1 MQIYNSLDEVVETGT
16 IAPRLIA
23 SMKTPISYY
32 GGKAKIASQIVPHIM
47 AIPHTVYVEPF
58 FGGGAV
64 MYAKGKIDHGNSN
77 YYREAVNDINKQLI
91 TFWRVAREQPE
102 ELARWIELTP
112 YSQEEH
118 REARKIYSSPKEH
131 SDLKV
136 AWATYIECN
145 MSFAKQIK
153 EGGWGTGMIGDNS
166 AATWV
171 SRAARLPD
179 CFERLKEVHIGCED
193 ALRFIKRW
201 DSAHSVMYCDPPY
214 LNTRQGH
221 YDGYTLDDYQSL
233 CDTLDACE
241 SSYVLSNYH
250 QNIAPKSA
258 QKCIEIES
266 VMSAANGRNGR
277 TKDNIKRVEK
287 LWICDRS
294 KNIRPDLKA
303 IAKMPS
309 KQIQLSLI

>member
-1 MQIYNSLDEVVETGT
+1 
-16 IAPRLIA
+16 
-23 SMKTPISYY
+23 MKTCLSYY
-32 GGKAKIASQIVPHIM
+32 GGKSRIATQIVPHIM

-64 MYAKGKIDHGNSN
+64 LYAKGKIDRGNSG
-77 YYREAVNDINKQLI
+77 YYREAINDLNKQLI
-91 TFWRVAREQPE
+91 TFWRVAREQPS

-118 REARKIYSSPKEH
+118 REARKIYNNPSEY

-145 MSFAKQIK
+145 MSFAKVIG
-153 EGGWGTGMIGDNS
+153 GGWGTDVTTQNS

-171 SRAARLPD
+171 NRAARLPE
-179 CFERLKEVHIGCED
+179 CFERLKDVYIGCED
-193 ALRFIKRW
+193 ALSFIKRW
-201 DSAHSVMYCDPPY
+201 DCPHGLIYADPPY
-214 LNTRQGH
+214 PNTNQGH
-221 YDGYTLDDYQSL
+221 YGGYTLDDYQAL
-233 CDTLDACE
+233 CEALDASE

-250 QNIAPKSA
+250 QDIAPKSA
-258 QKCIEIES
+258 QKCVEIE
-266 VMSAANGRNGR
+266 VAMSASNGRSR
-277 TKDNIKRVEK
+277 TKHDTKRAEK

-294 KNIRPDLKA
+294 KNIRADLQA

-309 KQIQLSLI
+309 KQVQLSFI

>member
-1 MQIYNSLDEVVETGT
+1 
-16 IAPRLIA
+16 
-23 SMKTPISYY
+23 MKTPISYY
-32 GGKAKIASQIVPHIM
+32 GGKARIATQIVPHIM
-47 AIPHTVYVEPF
+47 AIAHTVYVEPF

-64 MYAKGKIDHGNSN
+64 MYAKGKIDRGNSH
-77 YYREAVNDINKQLI
+77 YYREAVNDLNKQLI

-102 ELARWIELTP
+102 ELERWIEFTP

-118 REARKIYSSPKEH
+118 REARKTYNNPSEH

-136 AWATYIECN
+136 AWATYIIFN
-145 MSFAKQIK
+145 MSFGNISH
-153 EGGWGTGMIGDNS
+153 GGWAVQTIHQNS

-171 SRAARLPD
+171 NRAARLPD

-193 ALRFIKRW
+193 ALSFIKRW
-201 DSAHSVMYCDPPY
+201 DCPHGLIYADPPY
-214 LNTRQGH
+214 PDTDQGD

-233 CDTLDACE
+233 CDTLDVCE

-250 QNIAPKSA
+250 QDIVPKSA
-258 QKCIEIES
+258 QKCIEIEA
-266 VMSAANGRNGR
+266 VMSAANG
-277 TKDNIKRVEK
+277 KDRPKGNIKRTEK

-294 KNIRPDLKA
+294 KNIRPDLKS

-309 KQIQLSLI
+309 KQTQLSLI

>member
-1 MQIYNSLDEVVETGT
+1 
-16 IAPRLIA
+16 
-23 SMKTPISYY
+23 MKTPISYY
-32 GGKAKIASQIVPHIM
+32 GGKARIATQIVPHIM
-47 AIPHTVYVEPF
+47 AIAHTVYVEPF

-64 MYAKGKIDHGNSN
+64 LYAKGKIDRGNSD
-77 YYREAVNDINKQLI
+77 YYREAVNDLNKQLI

-118 REARKIYSSPKEH
+118 REARKIYNSPSEH
-131 SDLKV
+131 SDLEV

-145 MSFAKQIK
+145 MSFANQI
-153 EGGWGTGMIGDNS
+153 GTGWRTGVIGTNE

-171 SRAARLPD
+171 NRAARLPK

-193 ALRFIKRW
+193 ALSFIKRW
-201 DSAHSVMYCDPPY
+201 DSAHSVMYADPPY
-214 LNTRQGH
+214 PDTNQGH
-221 YDGYTLDDYQSL
+221 YDGYTLDNYQAL

-250 QNIAPKSA
+250 QDIAPKSA
-258 QKCIEIES
+258 QKCIEIEA
-266 VMSAANGRNGR
+266 VMSAANGKDR
-277 TKDNIKRVEK
+277 TKGNIKRTEK

-294 KNIRPDLKA
+294 ANIRPDLKA

-309 KQIQLSLI
+309 KQMQLSLI

>member
-1 MQIYNSLDEVVETGT
+1 
-16 IAPRLIA
+16 
-23 SMKTPISYY
+23 MKTCLSYY
-32 GGKAKIASQIVPHIM
+32 GGKARIASQIVPHIM

-64 MYAKGKIDHGNSN
+64 LYAKGKINRGNSH
-77 YYREAVNDINKQLI
+77 YYREAINDLNKQLI

-118 REARKIYSSPKEH
+118 REARKIYNNPSEY

-136 AWATYIECN
+136 AWAVYVECN
-145 MSFAKQIK
+145 MSFANVFG
-153 EGGWGTGMIGDNS
+153 GGWRSSVIGRNE
-166 AATWV
+166 AATWGN
-171 SRAARLPD
+171 RAERLPE

-193 ALRFIKRW
+193 ALIFIKRN
-201 DSAHSVMYCDPPY
+201 DSPNSLIYADPPY
-214 LNTRQGH
+214 PETRQDGWK
-221 YDGYTLDDYQSL
+221 GYTLDDYQAL
-233 CDTLDACE
+233 CNALDACE

-250 QNIAPKSA
+250 QDIAPKSA
-258 QKCIEIES
+258 QKCVEIEA
-266 VMSAANGRNGR
+266 VMSAANGRKGR
-277 TKDNIKRVEK
+277 TKDNIKRTEK

-294 KNIRPDLKA
+294 ANIRKDLQA

-309 KQIQLSLI
+309 KQQQLTLI